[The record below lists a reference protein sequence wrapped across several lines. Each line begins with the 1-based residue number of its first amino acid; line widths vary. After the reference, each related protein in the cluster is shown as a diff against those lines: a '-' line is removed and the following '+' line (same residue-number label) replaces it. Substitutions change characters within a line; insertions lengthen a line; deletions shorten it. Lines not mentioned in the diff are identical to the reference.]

1 LLEPLLQWVSTYG
14 YFAIFGLLVFGIVG
28 LPVPDETLLVFS
40 GYLASKGHLNFPLAL
55 VVAFLGSATG
65 ITCSYYIGRSLGMTV
80 IHHYGKWFHITQA
93 HVDRVH
99 EWFGKLGHWALVVG
113 YFVPGVRHLTAVVA
127 GTSELEFRQFAL
139 YAYAGALFWVS
150 VFLTL
155 GYLVGDQWER
165 VYGQI
170 HHQAIHV
177 GVALAV
183 AAAVYLLWKWL
194 KRRRNR

>member
-1 LLEPLLQWVSTYG
+1 
-14 YFAIFGLLVFGIVG
+14 
-28 LPVPDETLLVFS
+28 
-40 GYLASKGHLNFPLAL
+40 
-55 VVAFLGSATG
+55 
-65 ITCSYYIGRSLGMTV
+65 
-80 IHHYGKWFHITQA
+80 
-93 HVDRVH
+93 VDRVH